1 MSTINIDDF
10 ATYGLMAQ
18 SLDGYF
24 KNAGNQSYTPPGGF
38 HQNYHMK
45 TKKKKYDKDTVP
57 NAWADPN
64 STLVFNA
71 QGTGTTGVIND
82 FLNKD
87 ANTLKYFWQWTDNYG
102 GTAPTDTDTSNP
114 AIIQMSPW
122 NGGNGIP
129 QFKYTSNKFDWINWY
144 DQINMWSSGDQSI
157 DSSSVQQLA
166 LDQTDNLEVAGIDYG
181 NYEEDYNSE
190 PSSTGQSSSD
200 FSTSVTFTAIVNK
213 EEEINVA
220 GAYESSITNTT
231 STTTETSTTDT
242 QEFGVG
248 VNVSYSQQTGIPYTA
263 QTTVQA
269 GLSANYDQSWSQT
282 DTFSY
287 SEETSTTNTSSVSI
301 SYSSTITPT
310 ATDDSSDTLTL
321 DVGDSEYIIEGGD
334 DVTINTT
341 FSQGTYYANLSAPY
355 LLDGTVG
362 SFTLGTL
369 SNIGGTLYQDAFTTQ
384 STPVAGPITISS
396 NMGNAAYWA
405 TKYNWQSPFNVSSD
419 TVIEQYSDNPSQAYV
434 ENASTATTGAGA
446 YFIINTYIN
455 GVLVEGS
462 SRRANTSSKDQRLPQ
477 VLTDRLNL
485 LGIDI
490 PSGLED
496 YKVHDLQQLS
506 LDKSERLQL
515 SADQAQKLPGYH
527 IDQSTNKK
535 SIVVL
540 PDKTNY
546 VDLSSSRAKSFI
558 VSEKGSG
565 IIKTGKKNDIVMTN
579 SGSTQ
584 SISTGQ
590 GADTIY
596 SLGDGDNVSSG
607 GGSDKVYALG
617 SHAFVDLGSG
627 DNESALLGDSTR
639 INLFNFKPGSSQLG
653 SSKASRTG
661 DRIDNFSKNNFSL
674 REVSMNDTF
683 AIKNADGN
691 EIGHLTLRD
700 NSNASTNSL
709 WIDYAMKLKNGKLL
723 DSLSGDRDKLTLSK
737 KETSRSSVGSYLSS
751 VIHDDLTN
759 LAIDAKRDFMSKG
772 FAQGTHRYQLK
783 YDQSVGEQISDS
795 LVDWFSAAA
804 TQIVKQYKKRSGS
817 VDVDRLDDVQS
828 IISPIVEKVAGD
840 RHGQYWND
848 GKSVEGLIQ
857 GVVNEIASEINSI
870 MV

>member
-1 MSTINIDDF
+1 MSTINIDEF

-18 SLDGYF
+18 SLDAYF
-24 KNAGNQSYTPPGGF
+24 NNAGNQNYTPPGGF

-57 NAWADPN
+57 NAWADP
-64 STLVFNA
+64 SGVLQFNA
-71 QGTGTTGVIND
+71 QGSGVKGNLND

-102 GTAPTDTDTSNP
+102 GDAPTDTATSNP
-114 AIIQMSPW
+114 AIIQVAPW

-129 QFKYTSNKFDWINWY
+129 QFKYTSNKFDWINWF

-157 DSSSVQQLA
+157 DSSNVQQLA
-166 LDQTDNLEVAGIDYG
+166 LDQTDNLEVTGIDYG
-181 NYEEDYNSE
+181 NYTEDYNSE
-190 PSSTGQSSSD
+190 PSSTGESSSD

-213 EEEINVA
+213 EEQINVA
-220 GAYESSITNTT
+220 GAFESSITNTT

-248 VNVSYSQQTGIPYTA
+248 VSVSYEQQTGIPATA
-263 QTTVQA
+263 QTKVQA

-287 SEETSTTNTSSVSI
+287 SEETSTTDTSSVSI

-310 ATDDSSDTLTL
+310 AANDTDAVSI
-321 DVGDSEYIIEGGD
+321 DVNGNQYIIEGGD

-362 SFTLGTL
+362 SFKLGTL
-369 SNIGGTLYQDAFTTQ
+369 SQIGDSYYQEAFTSQ

-396 NMGNAAYWA
+396 NIGNAAYWA

-419 TVIEQYSDNPSQAYV
+419 TVIEQYTTNGSQAYV

-462 SRRANTSSKDQRLPQ
+462 ARRANTSSKDQRVPQ

-485 LGIDI
+485 LGIEI
-490 PSGLED
+490 PSGLEA

-515 SADQAQKLPGYH
+515 SDDQAQKLPGYH

-535 SIVVL
+535 SIIVL

-558 VSEKGSG
+558 VSEKGNG
-565 IIKTGKKNDIVMTN
+565 IIKTGGKNDTVMTN
-579 SGSTQ
+579 SGSKQ
-584 SISTGQ
+584 SISTGE
-590 GADTIY
+590 GSDTIY

-607 GGSDKVYALG
+607 GGSDKVYVLG

-653 SSKASRTG
+653 SSKVSLTG
-661 DRIDNFSKNNFSL
+661 DRMDDFSKNNFSL
-674 REVSMNDTF
+674 REVSMNETF
-683 AIKNADGN
+683 AIKNAEGN
-691 EIGHLTLRD
+691 QIGHLTLRD
-700 NSNASTNSL
+700 NGNASADSL

-723 DSLSGDRDKLTLSK
+723 DSLSSNRDKLTLSK
-737 KETSRSSVGSYLSS
+737 KETSRSAVGSYLAS

-759 LAIDAKRDFMSKG
+759 LAIDAKQDFMSKG
-772 FAQGTHRYQLK
+772 FAKGSQRYQLK

-848 GKSVEGLIQ
+848 GKSVEGLIH